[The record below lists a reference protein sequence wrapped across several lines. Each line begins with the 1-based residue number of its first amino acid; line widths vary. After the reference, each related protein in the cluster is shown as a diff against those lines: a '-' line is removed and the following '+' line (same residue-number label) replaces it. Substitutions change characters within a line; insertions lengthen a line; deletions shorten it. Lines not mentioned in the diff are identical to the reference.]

1 MIMGDARVT
10 WEMRGPFAILTIDMD
25 DRAMNVLNDASMA
38 ALDAAVAAALADQDV
53 TGIVITSGKP
63 AFVAGADL
71 GVMADLS
78 ARNAPV
84 EKVLGWVTGLNAIFR
99 RIETGGK
106 PVVGAATG
114 TALGGGL
121 ELLLACHYRI
131 AADGPGAR
139 FGLPE
144 VGLGL
149 LPGLGG
155 TQRLPRL
162 VGILAAIPLLLEGRP
177 VDAQAALRAGILNE
191 VVPADA
197 LVDAAVAALAD
208 GRVPAQQPWDI
219 KGFRIPGGGTM
230 SPRVAEAFVAA
241 NARVNAGHKQ
251 GIDAPL
257 AILRAVFEG
266 AGLPFDRG
274 LAIESRHFV
283 RLVRGD
289 SAQNMIRT
297 GFFARQAADKLN
309 RRPAGVDP
317 CPMRRIGV
325 LGVGLMGS
333 GIAQVSAEAGYQVV
347 LVDRTPELAA
357 AAVARLTA
365 GLQAEVAK
373 GRRSIEAAQTILS
386 RLTAGSGHEDL
397 ADCDMVV
404 EAVLENAEV
413 KRAAIRSVE
422 AVLKPHAIFASNTS
436 ALPIDSLALASIRP
450 ERLIGL
456 HFFSPV
462 PKMALVEVI
471 RGRATTDETLAWSL
485 DYVKTIR
492 KTPIVVND
500 GYGFYT
506 TRCVDAYLRE
516 GLHLVAD
523 GADPVLIERAGE
535 AIGMPVGPLTLL
547 DEVGVDVMD
556 HIARFF
562 RENESG
568 DWADDRHAVNDI
580 LARMVAD
587 GRNGRKSG
595 AGFHAYEAAG
605 KHLDRAYIRAL
616 ATRPQVDG
624 VTFDE
629 IGERLL
635 YTQLVEALRCKADG
649 IITDKDEADLGAVL
663 GWAFPMHKG
672 GPLQTI
678 EDIGPGIFERTA
690 AELATR
696 NGARFSLPSVAGRA
710 GRAVEFT

>member
-1 MIMGDARVT
+1 MGDKIIT
-10 WEMRGPFAILTIDMD
+10 SEKRGPVAILTINMA
-25 DRAMNVLNDASMA
+25 DRAVNVLTDASMA
-38 ALDAAVAAALADQDV
+38 ALDAAVEAALADQDV

-71 GVMADLS
+71 NVMEAFS

-84 EKVLGWVTGLNAIFR
+84 QKVLDWVSGLNSIFR

-106 PVVGAATG
+106 PVVGAAPG

-131 AADGPGAR
+131 AAADPKAR

-162 VGILAAIPLLLEGRP
+162 IGILPALPLLLDGRP
-177 VDAQAALRAGILNE
+177 VDAQTALKAGLLDE
-191 VVPADA
+191 VVAADA

-208 GRVPAQQPWDI
+208 GRVPMQQPWDI
-219 KGFRIPGGGTM
+219 KGFRLPGGGAM
-230 SPRVAEAFVAA
+230 SPKVAETFVAT
-241 NARVNAGHKQ
+241 NARINAARKE

-266 AGLPFDRG
+266 AGLPFDKG
-274 LAIESRHFV
+274 LGIENRHLV
-283 RLVRGD
+283 RLVQGN

-297 GFFARQAADKLN
+297 GFFARQAADKLS
-309 RRPAGVDP
+309 RRPAGIAP
-317 CPMRRIGV
+317 RPMQRIGV
-325 LGVGLMGS
+325 LGAGLMGS
-333 GIAQVSAEAGYQVV
+333 GIAQVSAEAGYQVI
-347 LVDRTPELAA
+347 LVDRTPEIAT
-357 AAVARLTA
+357 AAVARLA
-365 GLQAEVAK
+365 EGLHADVAK
-373 GRRSIEAAQTILS
+373 GRRSPQAAKAILS
-386 RLTAGSGHEDL
+386 RLTAGAGHGDF

-404 EAVLENAEV
+404 EAVLEDTEV

-422 AVLKPHAIFASNTS
+422 AVLKPHAIFATNTS
-436 ALPIDSLALASIRP
+436 ALPIDSLAPASIRP

-462 PKMALVEVI
+462 LKMALVEVI
-471 RGRATTDETLAWSL
+471 RGTATTDETLAWSL
-485 DYVKTIR
+485 DYVKAIR

-547 DEVGVDVMD
+547 DEVGGDVMD

-562 RENESG
+562 RENETG
-568 DWADDRHAVNDI
+568 DWADDRHAVNGI
-580 LARMVAD
+580 LVRMVED
-587 GRNGRKSG
+587 GRKGRKSG
-595 AGFHAYEAAG
+595 AGLYVYEPSG
-605 KHLDRAYIRAL
+605 KHLDLPYIRAL
-616 ATRPQVDG
+616 VSKPQVEG
-624 VTFDE
+624 VTFGE
-629 IGERLL
+629 MAERLL
-635 YTQLVEALRCKADG
+635 YTQLVEAVRCKADG
-649 IITDKDEADLGAVL
+649 VITDKDEADLGAVL
-663 GWAFPMHKG
+663 GWAFPIQKG
-672 GPLQTI
+672 GPLQAI
-678 EDIGPGIFERTA
+678 EDIGFAVFQQTA
-690 AELATR
+690 ADLVTR
-696 NGARFSLPSVAGRA
+696 NGARFSLPSSADRA
-710 GRAVEFT
+710 RQAAE

>member
-1 MIMGDARVT
+1 MAGQIVT
-10 WEMRGPFAILTIDMD
+10 TEKRGPVAILTIDMA

-38 ALDAAVAAALADQDV
+38 ALDAAVAAALADADV
-53 TGIVITSGKP
+53 TGIVITSGKS

-71 GVMADLS
+71 KVMAGFAARS
-78 ARNAPV
+78 ATPQQ
-84 EKVLGWVTGLNAIFR
+84 VLAWVAGLNAIFR

-121 ELLLACHYRI
+121 ELLLSCHYRI
-131 AADGPGAR
+131 AADDPKGR

-162 VGILAAIPLLLEGRP
+162 AGIVAALPMLLEGRP
-177 VDAQAALRAGILNE
+177 MDVEAAQKAGIIHE
-191 VVPADA
+191 VVPAEK
-197 LVDAAVAALAD
+197 LVEAALAALAE
-208 GRVPAQQPWDI
+208 GRVPAQQPWDV

-230 SPRVAEAFVAA
+230 SPKVAEAFVAT
-241 NARVNAGHKQ
+241 NARINAARKA

-266 AGLPFDRG
+266 AALPFDKG
-274 LAIESRHFV
+274 LAIENRHFV
-283 RLVRGD
+283 RLVQGN

-297 GFFARQAADKLN
+297 GFFARQAADKLS
-309 RRPAGVDP
+309 RRPAGIP
-317 CPMRRIGV
+317 PRPMRRIGV
-325 LGVGLMGS
+325 LGAGLMGS

-347 LVDRTPELAA
+347 LVDRAPEI
-357 AAVARLTA
+357 AAVAVARIA
-365 GLQAEVAK
+365 DGLQAEVAK
-373 GRRSIEAAQTILS
+373 GRRSAEAAQAILS
-386 RLTAGSGHEDL
+386 RLTAGSGHADF

-404 EAVLENAEV
+404 EAVLEDTEV

-422 AVLKPHAIFASNTS
+422 AVLKPHAIFATNTS
-436 ALPIDSLALASIRP
+436 ALPIDSLAPASIRP

-471 RGRATTDETLAWSL
+471 RGAATTDETLALSL
-485 DYVKTIR
+485 DYVKAIR

-535 AIGMPVGPLTLL
+535 SIGMPVGPLTLL
-547 DEVGVDVMD
+547 DEVGVDVVD
-556 HIARFF
+556 HIAHFF

-568 DWADDRHAVNDI
+568 DWADDRHAVNGI
-580 LARMVAD
+580 LTQMVAEN
-587 GRNGRKSG
+587 RKGRKSG
-595 AGFHAYEAAG
+595 AGLYAYEAAG
-605 KHLDRAYIRAL
+605 KHLDRAFIRTL
-616 ATRPQVDG
+616 VTRPQAEG

-629 IGERLL
+629 IAERLL
-635 YTQLVEALRCKADG
+635 YAQLIEAVRCRADG
-649 IITDKDEADLGAVL
+649 VITDKDEADLGAIL
-663 GWAFPMHKG
+663 GWAFPIQRG
-672 GPLQTI
+672 GPLQAI
-678 EDIGPGIFERTA
+678 EDIG
-690 AELATR
+690 AEAFAQNCAGLVAR
-696 NGARFSLPSVAGRA
+696 NGARFRLPPGQGAARQA
-710 GRAVEFT
+710 AE